1 MKLTV
6 STILTICHVRSQRC
20 FDLHSSLVPIAVGAT
35 WEYRTASQVSWNM
48 KSTSPVGL
56 SVSLVYIPPTKS
68 ILPNSVKKAN
78 KTRIKDNKW
87 LVQRR
92 IYLESDFQYIQVKVS
107 HQDWP
112 ASLVH
117 CVPICFRYTCFTH
130 TQPPKMFIDSVQI
143 SSKHQVCWLIT
154 IYLKLVGWQHLWRPC
169 KQHVCWRYNSLLSSM
184 TRRAVPKHHETL
196 GAFTSAESNLC
207 LSKNFCVFIHLRWV
221 KLFFSTNMFF
231 DYSEVTILG

>member
-1 MKLTV
+1 MWGHSGV
-6 STILTICHVRSQRC
+6 SIYIAPW
-20 FDLHSSLVPIAVGAT
+20 FPIAVGAT

-56 SVSLVYIPPTKS
+56 SVWSISHRKTSGTKS
-68 ILPNSVKKAN
+68 ILPNSAKKAS

-92 IYLESDFQYIQVKVS
+92 IYLESGFQYIQVKVS

-112 ASLVH
+112 TSLVH
-117 CVPICFRYTCFTH
+117 CVPICFRYTYFTH
-130 TQPPKMFIDSVQI
+130 TQTPNMFIDSVQI
-143 SSKHQVCWLIT
+143 SSKHQVCWLIA

-169 KQHVCWRYNSLLSSM
+169 KKHVCWRYNSILSSM

-221 KLFFSTNMFF
+221 NFFFSTNMFF